1 MKRLDEILRER
12 VSENGQELLAES
24 RQLGEAENSFMLAER
39 LPFRMFCETEYGNKE
54 GYQEM
59 IRQFRQVKD
68 NDYDRMIK
76 GTCQGKAEESLEL
89 AYFFTA
95 CADTLEVTSMEIYEH
110 YRYLADLMRKTMLQL
125 RKNGFFKEASR
136 KNLDKKTEMILGKA
150 ILKGCELKVLLQEKY
165 EKIGQ
170 DLIKN

>member
-89 AYFFTA
+89 AYFLCA

-110 YRYLADLMRKTMLQL
+110 YRYLADLMKMTARTL
-125 RKNGFFKEASR
+125 REAGFFQDNR
-136 KNLDKKTEMILGKA
+136 MGCLGKETQELFEAA
-150 ILKGCELKVLLQEKY
+150 ILKGCRLKVLSAEKY
-165 EKIGQ
+165 ETLCCKGG
-170 DLIKN
+170 K